1 MEYDIEEAIESLK
14 NPIPSILY
22 HYTTQKGLLEI
33 VDTKTIWATDIF
45 YLNDSLEYEY
55 AAKLIQDV
63 IDEYLVNSQSPP
75 ARTVDTSL
83 ARKVT
88 PEKLQQLMLESTKKG
103 ISSLTRFRIYVCSFT
118 EEGDQ
123 LSQWRGYC
131 PKGGFSIGFHFNQL
145 SQIAKKHDSDLLPC
159 VYDFEIQNQ
168 ILEELLV
175 LYSKRYVEAMNVNNQ
190 KNSDELAHII
200 TNEFIISLSALAP
213 MLKHESFKEEKEWR
227 IVSSRLR
234 VMPEIKFRANE
245 STIIPY
251 IEISLCQSEEE
262 IHFKRIFLG
271 PASNSQFSK
280 EAVLQLLKKNRMP
293 EHTIELSRA
302 SYRSV

>member
-1 MEYDIEEAIESLK
+1 MREHLPTYSRILNRK
-14 NPIPSILY
+14 NPSTLF
-22 HYTTQKGLLEI
+22 HYTTPIGLLGI
-33 VDTKTIWATDIF
+33 SSSKKIWATDIRF
-45 YLNDSLEYEY
+45 LNDKKEFQHILDIAHSILEKFY
-55 AAKLIQDV
+55 K
-63 IDEYLVNSQSPP
+63 VNDNP
-75 ARTVDTSL
+75 
-83 ARKVT
+83 K
-88 PEKLQQLMLESTKKG
+88 KLESLDYDF
-103 ISSLTRFRIYVCSFT
+103 IEHLRINLGRKWNPEVYVASFT
-118 EEGDQ
+118 KEGDL

-131 PKGGFSIGFHFNQL
+131 PKGGFSIGFHFDQL

-175 LYSKRYVEAMNVNNQ
+175 LYSKKYVEAMNVNNQ
-190 KNSDELAHII
+190 KNSDELAHTI

-234 VMPEIKFRANE
+234 VRPEIKFRANE